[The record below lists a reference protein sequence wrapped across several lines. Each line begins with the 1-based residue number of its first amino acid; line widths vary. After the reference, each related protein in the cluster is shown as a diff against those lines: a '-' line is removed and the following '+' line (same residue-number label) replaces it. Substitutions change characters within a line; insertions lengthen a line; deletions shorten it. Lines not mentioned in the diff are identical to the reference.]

1 MNAALTATKNW
12 FLQSLSAWN
21 RFWFSPTAPHT
32 LAAIR
37 VLTGVMLF
45 YTHLVWAL
53 DLSAF
58 LGPNSWISADMAGQV
73 TRSAYTFSHLDY
85 ISTPT
90 LLWICHIGALVVFAL
105 FTVGYK
111 TRVMAVLS
119 WLLALS
125 YCHRLSGALFGLDQ
139 VNVMLAMYLMLGPCG
154 AVFSVDRWL
163 EKRKGASGISES
175 TSANLAIRLIQI
187 HLCVIYLFGG
197 IGKMRGE
204 FWWDGSA
211 VWFSVANYEYQSL
224 DATWLGFSPILIAV
238 MTHLT
243 VFWETFYAVL
253 VWPKLT
259 RPVVLAMALIVHG
272 GICLF
277 LGMITFG
284 TAMIIANVA
293 FVDPRTIDGLVK
305 WAGSRVGLVIGP
317 SSVGPSSVGP
327 SSVGAVQGGGVAAAV
342 ASVASAGAVVTAG
355 SGPSDSG
362 VLQQPRRRRK
372 S

>member
-1 MNAALTATKNW
+1 MNAVVAVTKAW
-12 FLQSLSAWN
+12 FSDSVQAWD
-21 RFWFSPTAPHT
+21 RFWFAPSRPHT

-37 VLTGVMLF
+37 VLAGAMLF
-45 YTHLVWAL
+45 YTHLVWAM

-58 LGPNSWISADMAGQV
+58 LGPDSWLSADLAARL
-73 TRSAYTFSHLDY
+73 TRSEFAFSHLAY
-85 ISTPT
+85 IQSPA
-90 LLWICHIGALVVFAL
+90 LLWTSHIAALVVFIL

-154 AVFSVDRWL
+154 AVYSVDRWL
-163 EKRKGASGISES
+163 EKRKGTAWVPET

-211 VWFSVANYEYQSL
+211 VWFSLANYEYQSL
-224 DATWLGFSPILIAV
+224 DVTWLGLSPMLIAV

-243 VFWETFYAVL
+243 VFWETFYGVLIWPKMTRPLMLIMAVL
-253 VWPKLT
+253 
-259 RPVVLAMALIVHG
+259 VHG

-284 TAMIIANVA
+284 TAMLIANLA
-293 FVDPRTIDGLVK
+293 FVAPPTIEAVTSWVGR
-305 WAGSRVGLVIGP
+305 RVGV
-317 SSVGPSSVGP
+317 SNER
-327 SSVGAVQGGGVAAAV
+327 AV
-342 ASVASAGAVVTAG
+342 ASQPKGQGRGVSSASLAVNGGSVYGASAAELPQAR
-355 SGPSDSG
+355 
-362 VLQQPRRRRK
+362 RRRRK
-372 S
+372 GIE